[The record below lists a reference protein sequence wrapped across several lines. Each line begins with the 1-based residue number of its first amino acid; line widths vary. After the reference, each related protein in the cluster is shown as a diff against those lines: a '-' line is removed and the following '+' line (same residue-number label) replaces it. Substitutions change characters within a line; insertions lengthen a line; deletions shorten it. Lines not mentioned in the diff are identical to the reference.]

1 MSIDSYIYFNQRL
14 TNSLINEV
22 INKINDDKNYKLDLI
37 SGPVKGSITSKSKI
51 DLNFDFKYKDN
62 ETAKV
67 LVSLFYSLEENKI
80 DDIYENGLDKYKD
93 SFTIDVFTKSLVISA
108 VPKDDASY
116 ILFQLF
122 TKELVK
128 ELEGIA
134 LCYLID
140 KNEDEDIRLLSYK
153 DIDKEIN
160 KNINSLTSNRFT
172 VDNKDC
178 VDDII
183 SEWKVVSNN
192 KNNTNKS
199 LDYININYNFK
210 YSIIYLI
217 ISIVFFLLII
227 ICCPTE
233 YITDA
238 PVFYQRLSDISFVLL
253 VLNIPVFI
261 APIVIKKV
269 KK

>member
-140 KNEDEDIRLLSYK
+140 KNEEEDIRLLSYK

-172 VDNKDC
+172 VDNNDC

-192 KNNTNKS
+192 ENNTNKS
-199 LDYININYNFK
+199 LDYININY
-210 YSIIYLI
+210 I
-217 ISIVFFLLII
+217 
-227 ICCPTE
+227 
-233 YITDA
+233 
-238 PVFYQRLSDISFVLL
+238 
-253 VLNIPVFI
+253 
-261 APIVIKKV
+261 
-269 KK
+269 

>member
-67 LVSLFYSLEENKI
+67 LVSLFYNLEENKI
-80 DDIYENGLDKYKD
+80 EDICENGLDKYKD
-93 SFTIDVFTKSLVISA
+93 SFTTDVFTKSLVISA

-116 ILFQLF
+116 VLFQLI

-140 KNEDEDIRLLSYK
+140 KNEDEDIRFLSYK

-160 KNINSLTSNRFT
+160 KNINSLTSNIFT
-172 VDNKDC
+172 VDNKDY

-183 SEWKVVSNN
+183 SEWEVVSNN
-192 KNNTNKS
+192 RTNTNKS
-199 LDYININYNFK
+199 LDYMSINYNFK

-233 YITDA
+233 YITNA

-253 VLNIPVFI
+253 VLNVPVFI
-261 APIVIKKV
+261 APIVIKKIR
-269 KK
+269 

>member
-1 MSIDSYIYFNQRL
+1 MSIDNYIYFNQRL
-14 TNSLINEV
+14 TNSIINEV

-37 SGPVKGSITSKSKI
+37 SVPIKGSITSKSKI
-51 DLNFDFKYKDN
+51 DLNFGFKYKDN

-67 LVSLFYSLEENKI
+67 LVSLFYNLEDNKI
-80 DDIYENGLDKYKD
+80 EDICENALGKYKD
-93 SFTIDVFTKSLVISA
+93 SFTTDVFTKSLVISV

-116 ILFQLF
+116 VLFQLF

-128 ELEGIA
+128 KLEGIA
-134 LCYLID
+134 LCFLID

-153 DIDKEIN
+153 VIDKEIN
-160 KNINSLTSNRFT
+160 KNINSHTSNRFT
-172 VDNKDC
+172 VDNNNC

-183 SEWKVVSNN
+183 SKWETVSNN
-192 KNNTNKS
+192 RPNTNKTI
-199 LDYININYNFK
+199 DYMNINYNFK

-238 PVFYQRLSDISFVLL
+238 PVFYQRLSDISFALL
-253 VLNIPVFI
+253 ILNVPVFI
-261 APIVIKKV
+261 APIIIEKIKK
-269 KK
+269 